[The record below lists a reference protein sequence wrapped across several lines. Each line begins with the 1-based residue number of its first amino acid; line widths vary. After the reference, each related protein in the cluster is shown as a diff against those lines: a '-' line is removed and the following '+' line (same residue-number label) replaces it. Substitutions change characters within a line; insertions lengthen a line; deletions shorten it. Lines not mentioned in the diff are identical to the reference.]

1 MSSAGTT
8 SRQER
13 RHRETRD
20 EILRAARRIVI
31 ESGAQKLTVRE
42 IARRADFT
50 PSALYRYFEHG
61 RQEILVEIAR
71 GSLVVLEGH
80 LERVPV
86 DLPPDERIVE
96 MGMVYLEFSR
106 DHAEEVTLLF
116 DSITAMDSFDLETAD
131 EALLMPTGILQ
142 LIIEALREGVAQGL
156 FVISDDDLQLVMHGA
171 WSYVHGLA
179 MVERLHEHH
188 EVLFGDRAR
197 DLLRAFVNG
206 LNTQWV
212 R

>member
-1 MSSAGTT
+1 MSPVIAV

-20 EILRAARRIVI
+20 EIVRAARRIVI
-31 ESGAQKLTVRE
+31 ESGAQSLTVRE
-42 IARRADFT
+42 IARRTDFT

-61 RQEILVEIAR
+61 RQEILFEIAR
-71 GSLVVLEGH
+71 GSLTVLDGH
-80 LERVPV
+80 LKKVSA
-86 DLPPDERIVE
+86 DLPPDERIIE
-96 MGMVYLEFSR
+96 MGMVYLGFAR

-116 DSITAMDSFDLETAD
+116 DSITAMDPFDIETAD
-131 EALLMPTGILQ
+131 AVLLAPTGVLQ
-142 LIIEALREGVAQGL
+142 LVLDALSEGVAQGL
-156 FVISDDDLQLVMHGA
+156 FVIAPDDLPLVMHGA

-179 MVERLHEHH
+179 MVERIHEHH
-188 EVLFGDRAR
+188 EDLFGERAR

-206 LNTQWV
+206 LSTQWA